1 MLAQEGRGVSDERIA
16 RLAGLIAAG
25 MSRLGV
31 SDLGDYLEL
40 QAADSDLAHYLMV
53 VPSGD
58 VEVDVHSARSA
69 SPRRLLA
76 AVLDDDEHRLAA
88 RLYANRVAESI
99 EDGEVLL
106 DRLIGFYAQGL
117 RP

>member
-1 MLAQEGRGVSDERIA
+1 VSDESIA

-31 SDLGDYLEL
+31 SDLGDYMEL
-40 QAADSDLAHYLMV
+40 RAADSDLAHYLLV

-58 VEVDVHSARSA
+58 AEVDAHSVRSA
-69 SPRRLLA
+69 SPRRLLD
-76 AVLDDDEHRLAA
+76 AVLRDDEQRLAA
-88 RLYANRVAESI
+88 RLYANRVVESV

-106 DRLIGFYAQGL
+106 DRLLGFYAQGL